1 MSDQS
6 IRVLIV
12 DDHTMVRKGMKAFLG
27 EYADIRV
34 IGEAASG
41 AEAVQLFDQLNPDVI
56 LIDLMMPGIDGIEA
70 IRRITAIRPEQR
82 IIVLSAD
89 GKEDRIFQAVKA
101 GAMGYMVKSADP
113 EELVQ
118 AIRRVHSGAPA
129 INNMVLWRILSHT
142 DGAEPHKSINDLS
155 KREIEVLRLLAKGYS
170 DQEIASQL
178 WLTEVTIRTHV
189 SRILS
194 KLGLK
199 NRVQAALYGLR
210 SGLVTLDAAGDQN
223 QPSY

>member
-1 MSDQS
+1 MSNRP
-6 IRVLIV
+6 IKVLIV
-12 DDHTMVRKGMKAFLG
+12 DDHAMVRKGMKAFLG
-27 EYADIRV
+27 EYEDICV

-41 AEAVQLFDQLNPDVI
+41 AEAIRLLDQLNPDVI

-82 IIVLSAD
+82 IIVLTAD
-89 GKEDRIFQAVKA
+89 GKEDKIFQAVKA
-101 GAMGYMVKSADP
+101 GAMGYIVKNADP

-118 AIRRVHSGAPA
+118 AIRSVSSGAPA
-129 INNMVLWRILSHT
+129 FNNIVLWRILSQK
-142 DGAEPHKSINDLS
+142 DEAEPYKSINDLS
-155 KREIEVLRLLAKGYS
+155 NREIEVLRLLAKGYS
-170 DQEIASQL
+170 DHEIASRL

-199 NRVQAALYGLR
+199 NRVQAALYSLR
-210 SGLVTLDAAGDQN
+210 SGLVTLDVAGDRN
-223 QPSY
+223 QPS

>member
-1 MSDQS
+1 MSNQS

-27 EYADIRV
+27 EYADICV

-41 AEAVQLFDQLNPDVI
+41 AEAVRLFDQLNPDVI

-82 IIVLSAD
+82 IIVLTAD
-89 GKEDRIFQAVKA
+89 GKEDKILQAVKA
-101 GAMGYMVKSADP
+101 GAMGYMLKNADP
-113 EELVQ
+113 EELVH

-129 INNMVLWRILSHT
+129 FNNMILWRILSQKG
-142 DGAEPHKSINDLS
+142 GAEPHKSTGNLS
-155 KREIEVLRLLAKGYS
+155 KRETEVLRLLAKGYS

-189 SRILS
+189 SRILA

-199 NRVQAALYGLR
+199 NRVQAALYSLR

>member
-1 MSDQS
+1 MSNRS
-6 IRVLIV
+6 IKVLIV
-12 DDHTMVRKGMKAFLG
+12 DDHAMVRKGMRAFLG
-27 EYADIRV
+27 EYEDICV

-41 AEAVQLFDQLNPDVI
+41 VEAVRLVDQLSPDVI

-82 IIVLSAD
+82 IIVLTAD

-101 GAMGYMVKSADP
+101 GAMGYVVKNADP

-118 AIRRVHSGAPA
+118 AIRRVYSGGPA
-129 INNMVLWRILSHT
+129 FNNMVLWRILSQK
-142 DGAEPHKSINDLS
+142 DEEKPYKSINDLS

-199 NRVQAALYGLR
+199 NRVQAALYSLR
-210 SGLVTLDAAGDQN
+210 SGLVTLDTAGDQN